1 MKLQINLIVILLI
14 VSTWVDAQPRV
25 RPDNWAQPVI
35 NAELENFY
43 RVSDKLYRSEQPDK
57 KAFKELQSMGIM
69 QVLNL
74 RKHHTDRDEGRNT
87 AIKLYHLRMSA
98 RKLTESQVFDAL
110 KVIKESQDPILIHCW
125 HGSDRTGVVAAAYRM
140 VFQNWTAAQAI
151 DEFKNGGFGYHEWA
165 FPNLEELL
173 NQLDIK
179 KLRMAL
185 GLNLKNTQK

>member
-1 MKLQINLIVILLI
+1 MKLQIKLIVVLLI
-14 VSTWVDAQPRV
+14 VSAWVDAQPRV
-25 RPDNWAQPVI
+25 QPDNWAQLII

-74 RKHHTDRDEGRNT
+74 RKHLTDRDEGRNT

-110 KVIKESQDPILIHCW
+110 KVIKESQGPILIHCW

-173 NQLDIK
+173 NQLNVK
-179 KLRMAL
+179 KIQMAL
-185 GLNLKNTQK
+185 ALNPKNTQK

>member
-1 MKLQINLIVILLI
+1 MKLQIKLIVVLLI
-14 VSTWVDAQPRV
+14 VSAWVDAQPRV
-25 RPDNWAQPVI
+25 RPDNWAQLII

-57 KAFKELQSMGIM
+57 KAFKELQSMGIT

-110 KVIKESQDPILIHCW
+110 KVIKESQGPILIHCW

-173 NQLDIK
+173 NQLNVK
-179 KLRMAL
+179 KIQTAL
-185 GLNLKNTQK
+185 ALNLKNTQK